1 MGSQSLNR
9 ETSTK
14 LSGRAKNKLLKFLS
28 KKEERKRKMKIFSRV
43 TILLVL
49 VATSVKP
56 QGEDPDG
63 DDRIRWDGSKD
74 LASNSTSGS
83 KATPGQNLH
92 VLGVNYTGPGLG
104 GAGII
109 AVVLGVLL
117 LLLII
122 GIVAVFTTC
131 GSNVASAARW
141 AVGHC
146 LARLDPDVDPEA
158 PAETESD
165 DDLEREEIKG
175 TKRST
180 DIDEKDENNEN
191 STETGTGS
199 GRGRRPLGEL
209 LSRLPQ
215 PVQDLIGAF
224 KRPNGAQ
231 E

>member
-1 MGSQSLNR
+1 
-9 ETSTK
+9 
-14 LSGRAKNKLLKFLS
+14 
-28 KKEERKRKMKIFSRV
+28 MKIFNRV

-49 VATSVKP
+49 LATSVKP

-63 DDRIRWDGSKD
+63 DDRIRWDGSQD

-122 GIVAVFTTC
+122 GVAAVFTSC
-131 GSNVASAARW
+131 GSSVASTLRW

-146 LARLDPDVDPEA
+146 LARLDPDKDPEA
-158 PAETESD
+158 PAD
-165 DDLEREEIKG
+165 DDLEQVEQEKEIKG
-175 TKRST
+175 PKRSMDT
-180 DIDEKDENNEN
+180 GESDENGEN

-199 GRGRRPLGEL
+199 GRGRSLGEL
-209 LSRLPQ
+209 FSRLPQ
-215 PVQDLIGAF
+215 PIQDLVDAF
-224 KRPNGAQ
+224 KRSD
-231 E
+231 EDRE

>member
-1 MGSQSLNR
+1 
-9 ETSTK
+9 
-14 LSGRAKNKLLKFLS
+14 
-28 KKEERKRKMKIFSRV
+28 MKIFSRV

-49 VATSVKP
+49 LVTSVKP

-122 GIVAVFTTC
+122 GVAAVFTSC
-131 GSNVASAARW
+131 GSSVASTLRW

-146 LARLDPDVDPEA
+146 LARLDPDKDPEA
-158 PAETESD
+158 PAD
-165 DDLEREEIKG
+165 DDQEQEKEING
-175 TKRST
+175 TKRSMDT
-180 DIDEKDENNEN
+180 GESDENGEN

-199 GRGRRPLGEL
+199 GRGRSLGEL